1 MHCKKQDRLVENY
14 RKSMEYVNQKENK
27 LLRDKD
33 TYGIQTPFDEF
44 GSQRLQYE
52 WKVHQNCSPRS
63 LNVDFKKVNKQYLA
77 GEQRKVI
84 LLKTVSL
91 FCRKMRIWKTH
102 RKGATTMKYTYLNM
116 DICMVC

>member
-52 WKVHQNCSPRS
+52 WKVH
-63 LNVDFKKVNKQYLA
+63 
-77 GEQRKVI
+77 
-84 LLKTVSL
+84 
-91 FCRKMRIWKTH
+91 
-102 RKGATTMKYTYLNM
+102 
-116 DICMVC
+116 